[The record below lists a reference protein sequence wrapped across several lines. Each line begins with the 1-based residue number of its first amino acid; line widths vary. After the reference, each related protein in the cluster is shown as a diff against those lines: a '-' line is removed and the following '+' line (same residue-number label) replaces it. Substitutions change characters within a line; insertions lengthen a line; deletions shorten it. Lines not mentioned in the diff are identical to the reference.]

1 MAASSKRSAGRAE
14 RSSTRN
20 LHDRKAFSS
29 LYALGLLLLLVLS
42 FLLVLLLAF
51 RIYTLP
57 VSSDSVAETEA
68 LPLFNPRQPA
78 PARSSDDVEGPEKRG
93 QQWTEVLSWKPRA
106 FIHHNFLSKEE
117 CEHLIEK
124 AKPRMKKST
133 VLDPKTGERLESKI
147 RTSSGAFLRR
157 GEDEIIMAIEKRIA
171 QYTFIPAEHGEGFQ
185 VLHYEIGQ
193 MYVPHH
199 DYFFDEYST
208 ENKGQRVATLL
219 MYLSDVE
226 EGGETFFPHAE
237 VNSTSL
243 PWHNE
248 LSQCGKIGLGVK
260 PKMGD
265 ALLFYNMKPDATMDP
280 QSLHGGCPV
289 IRGNKWSATKWL
301 HLQEWV
307 SQTMIV

>member
-1 MAASSKRSAGRAE
+1 M
-14 RSSTRN
+14 
-20 LHDRKAFSS
+20 
-29 LYALGLLLLLVLS
+29 
-42 FLLVLLLAF
+42 
-51 RIYTLP
+51 
-57 VSSDSVAETEA
+57 
-68 LPLFNPRQPA
+68 
-78 PARSSDDVEGPEKRG
+78 
-93 QQWTEVLSWKPRA
+93 
-106 FIHHNFLSKEE
+106 SKEE

-124 AKPRMKKST
+124 AKPRMKKSA
-133 VLDPKTGERLESKI
+133 VLDPRTGERIESKSVYFSRTLERKFKFLNINASYPFRI

-171 QYTFIPAEHGEGFQ
+171 QYTFIPTEHGEGFQ
-185 VLHYEIGQ
+185 VLHYEVGQ
-193 MYVPHH
+193 MYIPHH
-199 DYFFDEYST
+199 DYFFDEYII

-219 MYLSDVE
+219 MYFSDVE

-237 VNSTSL
+237 VNNTSL

-248 LSQCGKIGLGVK
+248 LSQCAKMGLGVK

-289 IRGNKWSATKWL
+289 VRGNKWSAAKWL

-307 SQTMIV
+307 SQTMTV